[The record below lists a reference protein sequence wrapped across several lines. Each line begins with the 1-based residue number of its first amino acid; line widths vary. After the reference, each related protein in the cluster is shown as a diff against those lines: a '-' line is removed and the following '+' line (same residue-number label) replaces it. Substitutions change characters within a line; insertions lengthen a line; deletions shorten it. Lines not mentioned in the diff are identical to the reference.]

1 MRTKGLGP
9 SLTRLVLILYMSPF
23 VGKYSLRYLVDTLLE
38 SESALEG
45 ITNFSWTK
53 EYSKL
58 LYTVHASK
66 TTLKSKLWK

>member
-45 ITNFSWTK
+45 ITKFR
-53 EYSKL
+53 E
-58 LYTVHASK
+58 
-66 TTLKSKLWK
+66 KS